1 MLRRNIADGKLIAR
15 MRQDEA
21 MRNGRD
27 DATFT
32 GADRTSNGI
41 RTGR

>member
-1 MLRRNIADGKLIAR
+1 MLRRTIADGKLITGV
-15 MRQDEA
+15 RQDKA
-21 MRNGRD
+21 MRNRRD

-32 GADRTSNGI
+32 GAYRTGNGI